1 METHIVFRVDGVVT
15 TIPTRG
21 QYSKGYVMVTRNFI
35 QRRSNPLALLC
46 VVGVLFLAARGV
58 STSAPASIPASAPAV
73 SSIPTIPTIS
83 GSATLKHMPNGTAD
97 LSWDPASHALTVKIS
112 LIGLT
117 PSSMHPAHIHTG
129 SCANQGNVI
138 YPLTT
143 VVADAHGV
151 ATSTTVVKNIMNGI
165 PAAGWYV
172 YVHNGPGLSTN
183 DQFLP
188 IVCGD
193 VTNSNTSTS
202 AAQSVHI
209 MLQPTPTATPPQ
221 LPVGVRR

>member
-1 METHIVFRVDGVVT
+1 METHIVFRVDRVVT

-46 VVGVLFLAARGV
+46 VVGVLFLAARDV
-58 STSAPASIPASAPAV
+58 SKSAPASTPASAPAV
-73 SSIPTIPTIS
+73 TSIPTIPTITGS
-83 GSATLKHMPNGTAD
+83 GTLKHMPNGTAD
-97 LSWDPASHALTVKIS
+97 LSWDPASHTLTVKVS

-151 ATSTTVVKNIMNGI
+151 ATSTTVVKDIMNGI
-165 PAAGWYV
+165 PATGWYV

-209 MLQPTPTATPPQ
+209 MLQSAPPSSPP